1 MVNFWNN
8 DVRSAEGRAEQ
19 VATDFLK
26 RWSARKLQEDKDSES
41 EQILDLE
48 KTDTQKTAEQEASP
62 QAPDKAEIPDDI
74 EKPEQSET
82 DEPSVAS
89 LLKEGADAAIKK
101 AALRKLF
108 LSGEFSEVD
117 ALNDYDHDYASVG
130 NLAKEV
136 SEKLRG
142 WVKEQLEEEEKPQL
156 TEQQDEVVPNTNDC
170 EDIQPEDSADNMQE
184 SHPTGQNIP
193 HGK

>member
-1 MVNFWNN
+1 M
-8 DVRSAEGRAEQ
+8 
-19 VATDFLK
+19 ATDFLK

-48 KTDTQKTAEQEASP
+48 KADTQKTAEQEASP

-74 EKPEQSET
+74 EKLEQSET
-82 DEPSVAS
+82 DEPNVAS

-130 NLAKEV
+130 NLTREV
-136 SEKLRG
+136 S
-142 WVKEQLEEEEKPQL
+142 
-156 TEQQDEVVPNTNDC
+156 
-170 EDIQPEDSADNMQE
+170 
-184 SHPTGQNIP
+184 
-193 HGK
+193 